1 MNFFNMPMADIK
13 KTVEAL
19 DETRWAEAADFLK
32 DDQRKGARNIG
43 KALERKLANMA
54 LERSR
59 INEMKKIEERY
70 RDDGIEI
77 IAGID
82 EVGRGPLAGPVVSC
96 AIILPPECDL
106 LHINDSKKISEEKR
120 KYLFEQLKK
129 KAVSLSVGVVSP
141 ETIDDVNILNATKKS
156 MRLALEQLSV
166 KPQMVLIDA
175 VALEELDIRQMSIIK
190 GDEKCYSIAAASIVA
205 KVVRDDIMADLH
217 EKYPEY
223 NFLSNKGYGTKDH
236 IEAIKIYGLSPI
248 HRRSFCK
255 NFI

>member
-1 MNFFNMPMADIK
+1 MNFLNMPMADIK

-70 RDDGIEI
+70 RDDGIEM

-120 KYLFEQLKK
+120 KHLFEQLKK

-236 IEAIKIYGLSPI
+236 IEAIKRYGLSPI

>member
-1 MNFFNMPMADIK
+1 MNFLNMPMADIK

-120 KYLFEQLKK
+120 KYLFEQ
-129 KAVSLSVGVVSP
+129 SMQWHW
-141 ETIDDVNILNATKKS
+141 KS
-156 MRLALEQLSV
+156 
-166 KPQMVLIDA
+166 
-175 VALEELDIRQMSIIK
+175 
-190 GDEKCYSIAAASIVA
+190 
-205 KVVRDDIMADLH
+205 
-217 EKYPEY
+217 
-223 NFLSNKGYGTKDH
+223 
-236 IEAIKIYGLSPI
+236 
-248 HRRSFCK
+248 
-255 NFI
+255 